1 MNFFRKN
8 ICKLSMFGKFK
19 KLFIFISDLF
29 PRDWQPPGH
38 RQRAEVLRI
47 RRIGN
52 AGNLGPC
59 VRAQRHDL
67 VGEDARGRGDESSFN
82 LVGFEN
88 TINIILSRNSES

>member
-1 MNFFRKN
+1 
-8 ICKLSMFGKFK
+8 MFGKFK

-29 PRDWQPPGH
+29 PRDRQPPGH
-38 RQRAEVLRI
+38 RLRSGFLRI

-67 VGEDARGRGDESSFN
+67 VGENARGRCYEGSFN

-88 TINIILSRNSES
+88 TINIILKQNPNFEVL